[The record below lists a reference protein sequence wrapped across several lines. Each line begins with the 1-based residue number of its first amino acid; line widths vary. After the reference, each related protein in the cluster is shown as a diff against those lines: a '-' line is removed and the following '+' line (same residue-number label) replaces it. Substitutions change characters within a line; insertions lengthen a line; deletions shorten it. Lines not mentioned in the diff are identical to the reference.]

1 MKQSISYNLN
11 NIVKKTGL
19 KKYAVAEKCGYS
31 AKRFSDILC
40 GRKRITDADIIKLC
54 EGLDI
59 SPNDLFGYN
68 ETA

>member
-11 NIVKKTGL
+11 NIVQKTGL

-31 AKRFSDILC
+31 AKRFSDLLR
-40 GRKRITDADIIKLC
+40 GRKRITDVDIMKLC
-54 EGLDI
+54 RGLDI

>member
-11 NIVKKTGL
+11 NIVQKKGL

-31 AKRFSDILC
+31 AKRFSDLLC
-40 GRKRITDADIIKLC
+40 GRKRITDVDIMKLC
-54 EGLDI
+54 RGLDI

>member
-1 MKQSISYNLN
+1 MWLF
-11 NIVKKTGL
+11 G
-19 KKYAVAEKCGYS
+19 
-31 AKRFSDILC
+31 KRFSDILC

-54 EGLDI
+54 EGLGI